1 MKRHAIPITMS
12 VLTLAIILLPGS
24 VFAQDT
30 RGVTGAGKATLP
42 AGASLSGV
50 SVSGLQ
56 FGLGAVIPG
65 DGTAAGSL
73 QATLAGKTLLGL
85 PQTIELTGNAT
96 NGAINAD
103 GSQTF
108 SGTGTLD
115 MGDGT
120 APLTNVPF
128 AVTASATSLLLS
140 IGATNLPA
148 AAINAG
154 TVQIQ

>member
-1 MKRHAIPITMS
+1 MRTQQPRAVQRRPSDAGTSHSIIEKEKVMRRHAIPITMS

-24 VFAQDT
+24 LFAQDT

-73 QATLAGKTLLGL
+73 QATLA
-85 PQTIELTGNAT
+85 
-96 NGAINAD
+96 
-103 GSQTF
+103 
-108 SGTGTLD
+108 
-115 MGDGT
+115 
-120 APLTNVPF
+120 
-128 AVTASATSLLLS
+128 
-140 IGATNLPA
+140 
-148 AAINAG
+148 
-154 TVQIQ
+154 